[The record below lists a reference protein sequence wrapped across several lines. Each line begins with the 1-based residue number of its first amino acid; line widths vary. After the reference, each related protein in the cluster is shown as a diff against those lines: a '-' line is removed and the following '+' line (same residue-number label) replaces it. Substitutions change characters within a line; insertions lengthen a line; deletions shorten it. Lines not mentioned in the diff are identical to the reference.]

1 VYAARLS
8 HGPVELAFTDRH
20 GGVSVAPY
28 DSLNLGSGGGDDP
41 AALIEN
47 RRRLVADFA
56 PDDVVACLHQVH
68 SKDVVVVHTREDC
81 DRPPHADALVT
92 ASVGVT
98 LMVRAADCVP
108 VVLADDVGA
117 VVAAAHCGRAGLVA
131 GIVPATVAAMRELG
145 AGLLTAWIGPYVCG
159 GCYEVP
165 AQMRDDVA
173 AVEPASRATTSWGT
187 PSVDVGAGVRAQLGR
202 DGVGVVDLSSCTRE
216 SPDLYSYRRDGRGS
230 GRQAGLIRRRA

>member
-20 GGVSVAPY
+20 GGVSLAPY
-28 DSLNLGSGGGDDP
+28 DSLNLGSGGGDDR

-56 PDDVVACLHQVH
+56 PDDAVACLHQVH
-68 SKDVVVVHTREDC
+68 SKDVVVVRTREDC

-92 ASVGVT
+92 ASVEVT

-117 VVAAAHCGRAGLVA
+117 VVGAAHCGRAGLVA
-131 GIVPATVAAMRELG
+131 GVVPATVAAMRQLG
-145 AGLLTAWIGPYVCG
+145 AGQLTAWIGPYICG
-159 GCYEVP
+159 RCYEVP
-165 AQMRDDVA
+165 AQMRDDVV

-187 PSVDVGAGVRAQLGR
+187 PSVDVGAGVRAQLERG
-202 DGVGVVDLSSCTRE
+202 GVGVVDLSTCTRE

-230 GRQAGLIRRRA
+230 GRQAGLIRRSA